1 MKIKLIAVSRADQN
15 KEALA
20 EQYIER
26 LNHYCH
32 FENRL
37 LKPKK
42 CSDEDAQRKSDSNQI
57 LETIKTDDRL
67 VLLDERGEYFSSND
81 FAGWISDLQKQNSK
95 SLAFIIGGAF
105 GLDEAIIKKAHFKLS
120 LSKMTLP
127 HQLARIVLLEQLY
140 RAFTI
145 LYRHPY
151 HHA

>member
-1 MKIKLIAVSRADQN
+1 VKIKLIAVSRTAQN
-15 KEALA
+15 QEAQA

-42 CSDEDAQRKSDSNQI
+42 CADEDAQRKSDSSQI
-57 LETIKTDDRL
+57 MEAIKTDDWL
-67 VLLDERGEYFSSND
+67 VVLDERGIHFSSND
-81 FAGWISDLQKQNSK
+81 FAGWISDLQKQNIK
-95 SLAFIIGGAF
+95 SIAFVIGGAF
-105 GLDEAIIKKAHFKLS
+105 GFEDVLIKKAHFKLA

-127 HQLARIVLLEQLY
+127 HQMARIVLLEQLY

-145 LYRHPY
+145 LYHHPY